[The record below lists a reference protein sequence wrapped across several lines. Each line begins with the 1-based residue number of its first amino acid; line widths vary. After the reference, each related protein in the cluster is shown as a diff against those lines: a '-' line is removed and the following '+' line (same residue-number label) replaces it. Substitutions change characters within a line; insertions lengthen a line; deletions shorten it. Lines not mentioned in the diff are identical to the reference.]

1 MNMRRT
7 RVEGYE
13 PSRMLRLGRANGK
26 LVPTRLPP
34 RVVLEDTHVDS
45 HITLNASTAGGYVF
59 PLTRHQFLP

>member
-34 RVVLEDTHVDS
+34 ELS
-45 HITLNASTAGGYVF
+45 
-59 PLTRHQFLP
+59 